1 MSFCKPM
8 TRLVRDDAAAAFGL
22 LSVSTNTEATI
33 TNTITS
39 VRSAIERDRKK
50 LISLS
55 SSRSRIGRPKG
66 ANRIKRYVRVTFA
79 SGQTRGRRVFLPV
92 SRPLER
98 GLDGAERDVATG
110 AGDHRGD
117 DSTDHATSKAFR
129 AHIDEDRLGV
139 RCHIQ
144 TIEGERTRRRLRH
157 ERAKVVRP
165 NEE

>member
-55 SSRSRIGRPKG
+55 SSRSRIDR
-66 ANRIKRYVRVTFA
+66 AKREPI
-79 SGQTRGRRVFLPV
+79 RGCHQEQRLRRSELEVV
-92 SRPLER
+92 SCSLQR
-98 GLDGAERDVATG
+98 GLDRAECDVTSG
-110 AGDHRGD
+110 AGDHRRD
-117 DSTDHATSKAFR
+117 DSTDHPTTKAFG
-129 AHIDEDRLGV
+129 AHIDENRVAV
-139 RCHIQ
+139 RCHVQMIDH
-144 TIEGERTRRRLRH
+144 ERTRGRL
-157 ERAKVVRP
+157 
-165 NEE
+165 

>member
-79 SGQTRGRRVFLPV
+79 SGQTRGRRVFPPGVATTECLV
-92 SRPLER
+92 LER
-98 GLDGAERDVATG
+98 SEE
-110 AGDHRGD
+110 H
-117 DSTDHATSKAFR
+117 TSELQS
-129 AHIDEDRLGV
+129 HS
-139 RCHIQ
+139 
-144 TIEGERTRRRLRH
+144 
-157 ERAKVVRP
+157 
-165 NEE
+165 